1 MADKNVNIE
10 GTQVDQAELDVA
22 FRAVRDHADKSMY
35 GKFISDA
42 ECRAVANEV
51 VIAVE
56 DFKTGRVI

>member
-1 MADKNVNIE
+1 MPKIE
-10 GTQVDQAELDVA
+10 GQEIDQAELDVA

-51 VIAVE
+51 VIAIE
-56 DFKTGRVI
+56 DYRTGRVI

>member
-1 MADKNVNIE
+1 MAKIE
-10 GTQVDQAELDVA
+10 GQEIDQAELDVA

-51 VIAVE
+51 VIAIE
-56 DFKTGRVI
+56 DYRTGRVI